1 MPLFLDRHYVEGIG
15 ESDIAMAHEQ
25 DLAIQDEYGAKF
37 LTFWFDEGRHTTFCL
52 VSADSQDLISTIHNK
67 AHGQIPN
74 DVVEVDQTEIMSF
87 MGRIAD
93 IPSGERGDGMVVDKG
108 IRTIMFTDL
117 VGYTSMMSR
126 LGDNR
131 AFKLLREHNNV
142 VRDSLTRFAGREV
155 KHTGDGIMASFDDAD
170 QAVRAAIEITA
181 GIASISVPDLEENL
195 SIRIG
200 MTAGEPLEEGGDL
213 FGSVVNLASRLCDFA
228 EAGEILL
235 SGECVA
241 EMTDGQFTLE
251 SVGNVSIRGFDEPIS
266 VSKVIA

>member
-15 ESDIAMAHEQ
+15 ENDIAMAHEQ

-37 LTFWFDEGRHTTFCL
+37 LTFWFDEGRSTTFCL
-52 VSADSQDLISTIHNK
+52 VSADTPDLISTIHDK

-74 DVVEVDQTEIMSF
+74 DGVEVDQTEIMSF

-93 IPSGERGDGMVVDKG
+93 IPSSEQKNGLPMDKAL
-108 IRTIMFTDL
+108 RTIMFTDL

-126 LGDNR
+126 LGDDR
-131 AFKLLREHNNV
+131 AFELLREHNNV
-142 VRDSLTRFAGREV
+142 VRDSLTKYAGREV
-155 KHTGDGIMASFDDAD
+155 KHTGDGIMASFDDSG
-170 QAVRAAIEITA
+170 QAVRAAIEIRA
-181 GIASISVPDLEENL
+181 GIAGISVPGTDEKL

-200 MTAGEPLEEGGDL
+200 MTSGEPLEEGGDL
-213 FGSVVNLASRLCDFA
+213 FGSVVNLASRLCDLG

-235 SGECVA
+235 SEECVV
-241 EMTDGQFTLE
+241 ELTENQFTLE
-251 SVGNVSIRGFDEPIS
+251 SIGNVTIRGFDEPVT